1 MGRKMANVKKQAK
14 NAKNT
19 TESNLQEEISK
30 FEKEWY
36 ARPYADRIRKP
47 TKIFAISLFLTII
60 CSQFSPE
67 LAGLIGIVAFFSGF
81 QTMIYAL
88 GGRPLTP
95 TEQTIQNKEY
105 STDPIYRGWAGNIWP
120 K

>member
-1 MGRKMANVKKQAK
+1 MANVKKQAK
-14 NAKNT
+14 NAKHT
-19 TESNLQEEISK
+19 TESDLQEEISK

-36 ARPYADRIRKP
+36 ARPYADRVRKP
-47 TKIFAISLFLTII
+47 AKIFAISLFLTII
-60 CSQFSPE
+60 FYQFSPE

-81 QTMIYAL
+81 DAITNAL

-95 TEQTIQNKEY
+95 TEQAIQNKEY
-105 STDPIYRGWAGNIWP
+105 STNPLYRGWAGNIWP